1 MIRCVNQ
8 LENQPH
14 KKAGKGLQLLKHPRT
29 RRTKEFLLFPLT
41 LGSFIAEAL
50 KGSFEGLKDS
60 MNAGFNDLN
69 NLIAS
74 PSGSNGNEDST
85 DDCDSCVS
93 KNDDESL
100 VEEEPPAKKKRLNE
114 QGKNSNLLITKLTKT
129 LQLTEHVGPAID
141 GELASLVD
149 KIMREKAD
157 EDNIM
162 ELKKQHETPE
172 NCASLSERKVN
183 QGVWSKLD
191 ESARSTDLKFQ
202 KV

>member
-1 MIRCVNQ
+1 
-8 LENQPH
+8 
-14 KKAGKGLQLLKHPRT
+14 
-29 RRTKEFLLFPLT
+29 
-41 LGSFIAEAL
+41 
-50 KGSFEGLKDS
+50 
-60 MNAGFNDLN
+60 MNAGFNDVN

-74 PSGSNGNEDST
+74 LSGGSGNEDLA
-85 DDCDSCVS
+85 DDHDSCVS

-114 QGKNSNLLITKLTKT
+114 QGKNSNPLITKLTKT

-141 GELASLVD
+141 GELASLLD

-157 EDNIM
+157 EDKIM
-162 ELKKQHETPE
+162 ELKKKHETPE

-183 QGVWSKLD
+183 QGVWSNLD
-191 ESARSTDLKFQ
+191 ESARLTDSKFQ

>member
-1 MIRCVNQ
+1 
-8 LENQPH
+8 
-14 KKAGKGLQLLKHPRT
+14 
-29 RRTKEFLLFPLT
+29 
-41 LGSFIAEAL
+41 
-50 KGSFEGLKDS
+50 
-60 MNAGFNDLN
+60 MNAGFNDVN

-74 PSGSNGNEDST
+74 PSGSNGEEDST

-114 QGKNSNLLITKLTKT
+114 QGKNSNLLITKPAKT

-191 ESARSTDLKFQ
+191 ESAWSTDLKFQ

>member
-1 MIRCVNQ
+1 
-8 LENQPH
+8 
-14 KKAGKGLQLLKHPRT
+14 
-29 RRTKEFLLFPLT
+29 
-41 LGSFIAEAL
+41 
-50 KGSFEGLKDS
+50 
-60 MNAGFNDLN
+60 MNAGFNDVN
-69 NLIAS
+69 NLIVS
-74 PSGSNGNEDST
+74 PSGSNSDEDST
-85 DDCDSCVS
+85 DNYDSCVS

-114 QGKNSNLLITKLTKT
+114 QGKNSNLLITNPNKT
-129 LQLTEHVGPAID
+129 LQLTEHVGPAIN

-157 EDNIM
+157 EDKIM

>member
-1 MIRCVNQ
+1 
-8 LENQPH
+8 
-14 KKAGKGLQLLKHPRT
+14 
-29 RRTKEFLLFPLT
+29 
-41 LGSFIAEAL
+41 
-50 KGSFEGLKDS
+50 
-60 MNAGFNDLN
+60 MNAGFNDVN

-74 PSGSNGNEDST
+74 LSGGSGNEDLA
-85 DDCDSCVS
+85 DDRDSCVS

-114 QGKNSNLLITKLTKT
+114 QGKNSNLLITKPTKT
-129 LQLTEHVGPAID
+129 LQLTEHVGPVID

-157 EDNIM
+157 KDKIM

-183 QGVWSKLD
+183 QGVWNNLD

-202 KV
+202 NV

>member
-1 MIRCVNQ
+1 MVTKTRPMIVIRVC
-8 LENQPH
+8 
-14 KKAGKGLQLLKHPRT
+14 PRT
-29 RRTKEFLLFPLT
+29 TMNHLSKKSHPLR
-41 LGSFIAEAL
+41 
-50 KGSFEGLKDS
+50 
-60 MNAGFNDLN
+60 
-69 NLIAS
+69 
-74 PSGSNGNEDST
+74 
-85 DDCDSCVS
+85 
-93 KNDDESL
+93 
-100 VEEEPPAKKKRLNE
+100 KRLNE
-114 QGKNSNLLITKLTKT
+114 QGKNSNLLITKPAKT
-129 LQLTEHVGPAID
+129 LQLTEHVGLAID

-157 EDNIM
+157 EYNIM

>member
-1 MIRCVNQ
+1 
-8 LENQPH
+8 
-14 KKAGKGLQLLKHPRT
+14 
-29 RRTKEFLLFPLT
+29 
-41 LGSFIAEAL
+41 
-50 KGSFEGLKDS
+50 
-60 MNAGFNDLN
+60 MNAGFNDVN

-74 PSGSNGNEDST
+74 LSGGSGNEDLA
-85 DDCDSCVS
+85 DDRDSCVS

-100 VEEEPPAKKKRLNE
+100 VEEETPAKKKRLNE
-114 QGKNSNLLITKLTKT
+114 QGKNSNLLITKPTKP
-129 LQLTEHVGPAID
+129 LQLTEHVGPVID

-157 EDNIM
+157 KDKIM

-183 QGVWSKLD
+183 QGVWNNLD

-202 KV
+202 NV

>member
-114 QGKNSNLLITKLTKT
+114 QGKNSNLLITKPAKT
-129 LQLTEHVGPAID
+129 LQLTEHVGLAID

-157 EDNIM
+157 EDKIM
-162 ELKKQHETPE
+162 GLKKQHETPE
-172 NCASLSERKVN
+172 SCASLSERKVN

>member
-1 MIRCVNQ
+1 MVTKTRPMIVIRVC
-8 LENQPH
+8 
-14 KKAGKGLQLLKHPRT
+14 PRT
-29 RRTKEFLLFPLT
+29 TMNHLSKKSHPLR
-41 LGSFIAEAL
+41 
-50 KGSFEGLKDS
+50 
-60 MNAGFNDLN
+60 
-69 NLIAS
+69 
-74 PSGSNGNEDST
+74 
-85 DDCDSCVS
+85 
-93 KNDDESL
+93 
-100 VEEEPPAKKKRLNE
+100 KRLNE
-114 QGKNSNLLITKLTKT
+114 QGKNSNLLITKPAKT
-129 LQLTEHVGPAID
+129 LQLTEHVGLAID
-141 GELASLVD
+141 GELASLAD

>member
-1 MIRCVNQ
+1 
-8 LENQPH
+8 
-14 KKAGKGLQLLKHPRT
+14 
-29 RRTKEFLLFPLT
+29 
-41 LGSFIAEAL
+41 
-50 KGSFEGLKDS
+50 
-60 MNAGFNDLN
+60 MNAGFNDVN

-74 PSGSNGNEDST
+74 LSGGSGNEDLA
-85 DDCDSCVS
+85 DDHDSCVS

-114 QGKNSNLLITKLTKT
+114 QGKNSNPLITKLTKT

-157 EDNIM
+157 EDKIM
-162 ELKKQHETPE
+162 ELKKQNETPE

-183 QGVWSKLD
+183 QGVWSNLD
-191 ESARSTDLKFQ
+191 ESARLTDSKFQ

>member
-1 MIRCVNQ
+1 
-8 LENQPH
+8 
-14 KKAGKGLQLLKHPRT
+14 
-29 RRTKEFLLFPLT
+29 
-41 LGSFIAEAL
+41 
-50 KGSFEGLKDS
+50 
-60 MNAGFNDLN
+60 MNAGFNDVN

-74 PSGSNGNEDST
+74 PSGSNGEEDST

-114 QGKNSNLLITKLTKT
+114 QGKNSNLLITNPNRT
-129 LQLTEHVGPAID
+129 LQLTEHVGLAID
-141 GELASLVD
+141 GELASIVD

-157 EDNIM
+157 EDKIM

-172 NCASLSERKVN
+172 SCASLSERKVN

-191 ESARSTDLKFQ
+191 ESARSADLKFE

>member
-1 MIRCVNQ
+1 MVTKTRPMIVIRVC
-8 LENQPH
+8 
-14 KKAGKGLQLLKHPRT
+14 PRT
-29 RRTKEFLLFPLT
+29 TMNHLSKKSHPLR
-41 LGSFIAEAL
+41 
-50 KGSFEGLKDS
+50 
-60 MNAGFNDLN
+60 
-69 NLIAS
+69 
-74 PSGSNGNEDST
+74 
-85 DDCDSCVS
+85 
-93 KNDDESL
+93 
-100 VEEEPPAKKKRLNE
+100 KRLNE
-114 QGKNSNLLITKLTKT
+114 QGKNSNLLITKPAKT
-129 LQLTEHVGPAID
+129 LQLTEHVGLAID

>member
-1 MIRCVNQ
+1 MVRKTRPMTVIRVC
-8 LENQPH
+8 
-14 KKAGKGLQLLKHPRT
+14 PRT
-29 RRTKEFLLFPLT
+29 TMNHLSKKSHPLR
-41 LGSFIAEAL
+41 
-50 KGSFEGLKDS
+50 
-60 MNAGFNDLN
+60 
-69 NLIAS
+69 
-74 PSGSNGNEDST
+74 
-85 DDCDSCVS
+85 
-93 KNDDESL
+93 
-100 VEEEPPAKKKRLNE
+100 KRLNE
-114 QGKNSNLLITKLTKT
+114 QGKNSNLLITKPAKT
-129 LQLTEHVGPAID
+129 LQLTEHVGLAID
-141 GELASLVD
+141 GELASLAD

>member
-1 MIRCVNQ
+1 MVTKTRPMIVIRVC
-8 LENQPH
+8 
-14 KKAGKGLQLLKHPRT
+14 PRT
-29 RRTKEFLLFPLT
+29 TMNHLSKKSHPLR
-41 LGSFIAEAL
+41 
-50 KGSFEGLKDS
+50 
-60 MNAGFNDLN
+60 
-69 NLIAS
+69 
-74 PSGSNGNEDST
+74 
-85 DDCDSCVS
+85 
-93 KNDDESL
+93 
-100 VEEEPPAKKKRLNE
+100 KRLNE
-114 QGKNSNLLITKLTKT
+114 QGKNSNLLITKPAKT